1 MKLRDLDLNLL
12 TILQQLLLSQSVS
25 QAAEQLQ
32 MTQPAVSNA
41 LKRLRHVLQDDLFVR
56 SSHGMTP
63 TPYALELA
71 EPVAYALNT
80 LQTALSKRE
89 HFEAQTSQ
97 RRFHLAMTDVGEVYF
112 MPTLMRELAHS
123 APHVHM
129 HCSRTHSGSLAQD
142 MTEGT
147 IDLALGTLTDIPSG
161 FFQQRLF
168 RPDYVCLYRR
178 DHPAIRGPMDL
189 EQFYALE
196 HLAVT
201 SANTGHA
208 VVDQWLAR
216 EGRQRRVRLT
226 VPHFLS
232 VGPILQQTDLVA
244 TVPERLAW
252 RIQDAFQLATC
263 AHPAALPDIAINMY
277 WHAKF
282 NRDPANLWLR
292 QQLLHLFQDQSETTL

>member
-1 MKLRDLDLNLL
+1 MHLRELDLNLL
-12 TILQQLLLSQSVS
+12 TILQQLLQSHSVS
-25 QAAEQLQ
+25 QAAQQLN

-41 LKRLRHVLQDDLFVR
+41 LKRLRVALQDDLFVR

-80 LQTALSKRE
+80 LQSALSRRE
-89 HFEAQTSQ
+89 HFDAATSQ

-112 MPTLMRELAHS
+112 MPTLMRSLAEH
-123 APHVHM
+123 APHVHI

-142 MTEGT
+142 MSEGD
-147 IDLALGTLTDIPSG
+147 IDLALGTLTDIPDG

-168 RPDYVCLYRR
+168 RPHYVCLYRR
-178 DHPAIRGPMDL
+178 DHPAIRGAIDL

-232 VGPILQQTDLVA
+232 VGPILQHTDLVA
-244 TVPERLAW
+244 TVPERLA
-252 RIQDAFQLATC
+252 RRVQTAFELDSC
-263 AHPAALPDIAINMY
+263 PHPAALPDIAINIY
-277 WHAKF
+277 WHAKL

-292 QQLLHLFQDQSETTL
+292 QHLLALFQERSESTP